1 MIIQFRLCEM
11 NLIYWRQRL
20 HDMKIN
26 LKLKIRSPYKQSMQI
41 NIKINDIDK
50 LYIMEDSTGLYINED
65 ILWPLKLTISAE
77 RTIELKELAVNN
89 FYMQEDIL
97 YSICKYNENRTEIK
111 LNLTGVNPMRM
122 FLSLKNK
129 FIFISIKIT

>member
-1 MIIQFRLCEM
+1 
-11 NLIYWRQRL
+11 
-20 HDMKIN
+20 MKIN

-65 ILWPLKLTISAE
+65 ILWPAKLIISTE
-77 RTIELKELAVNN
+77 KMIELTELAVNN
-89 FYMQEDIL
+89 FYMQRDIL
-97 YSICKYNENRTEIK
+97 YSICKYNENRTKIT

-129 FIFISIKIT
+129 FIFNRVNIT